1 MASETPCR
9 KLIQEARRPG
19 SPRRHGTGNAD
30 PPTQE
35 NPQALTGE
43 PCPYLRKQ
51 AARDT
56 TSPGRERR
64 TGHLPAPPRRLA
76 RPREKSR
83 RHRGRREPQ
92 EAPRARAR
100 TPPDVSGPD
109 APTQK
114 GDRAPRPSSSRPR
127 NARPTVPA
135 EGGNVRGARAGDA
148 TVMETRDPRHAGA
161 GRTRCRPGTGVRYR
175 RAAHVVPA
183 DEDTAR
189 LLLGA
194 SPHAAADQSGTRS
207 FRTRHL
213 GTVQIWAIS
222 GFSPEPSNRTP
233 RSWDPDAGLF

>member
-1 MASETPCR
+1 MASETPKTDSR
-9 KLIQEARRPG
+9 SEMTQ
-19 SPRRHGTGNAD
+19 SPRRHGTGNAN

-43 PCPYLRKQ
+43 PGPYLRKK

-64 TGHLPAPPRRLA
+64 TRHLPAPPRRLA
-76 RPREKSR
+76 CPREQSR
-83 RHRGRREPQ
+83 RRRGRREPQ
-92 EAPRARAR
+92 ETPRACAR

-114 GDRAPRPSSSRPR
+114 GDRATTKQLSPQ
-127 NARPTVPA
+127 NARPAVPA

-161 GRTRCRPGTGVRYR
+161 GQTRCRPGTGVRYR

-189 LLLGA
+189 LLLGDPA
-194 SPHAAADQSGTRS
+194 HAAADQSGTRS